1 MAQSFFVN
9 SAEGVFVTSLDAYF
23 QLKDDTLPVTCQIR
37 TMRDGTPT
45 TTVVPFS
52 EVDVQPS
59 AVQTSD
65 DASLATKF
73 IFESPVYLQ
82 GNHEYAIVLLADT
95 PQYGAWISRMGEEDV
110 TNSLTDPD
118 APRSVIAQQP
128 LLGSL
133 FKSQNGSTWDA
144 SQWEDLKFVLNRAQ
158 FTTYTEAN
166 LSLYNPPL
174 ELGNGGIEK
183 LGVNPVETI
192 SQKTVVGLGS
202 TLSAAQESTIS
213 AGVRISQQNNTTSS
227 GVVINTRGAIGI
239 GASVDIINAG
249 IGYTPSSGI
258 TTYSSVNLTTIS
270 GSGSDA
276 VASVTVNAG
285 SITSCFVTNGGT
297 GYAVGDELGITT
309 LGNSSLGR
317 NGRFSVGIL
326 SAINAIELD
335 EVQGV
340 FNTGVAATLTYINQ
354 TSGATTNLTGIY
366 PDALTAD
373 SDADGL
379 HLKVRQRSHGM
390 YHGSNIVT
398 LSNIKSDT
406 IPTTITANVD
416 KDATGNISLA
426 STANLT
432 VFENVGVGTTNLGYV
447 LMNGEIISYTGVNG
461 TQLTGI
467 TRNVDNT
474 GSYTHNSGDFLSK
487 YELNGVS
494 LRRVNKNHTLGDA
507 SVSTP
512 RELDYYQVKLDM
524 ASNGIDRKV
533 NTSFPKLAFNSTKKS
548 GGTDAT
554 ATKNIQFETITPNVQ
569 VLAVSGTRC
578 DASIRTVSSQSVNGT
593 ETPFEDQGY
602 EDIELNRPNN
612 LSTPRAIFAK
622 VNESNLLTELPG
634 NKSFTLD
641 LQLHSEN
648 SFVSPLIDLDRVN
661 MVLTSN
667 RINEPISN
675 WTENNGVTVTGE
687 DPHAAVYVT
696 KRVELSNP
704 ANSKKVMFGAYRH
717 QSADIR
723 VLYKIFPD
731 DSSIDETPYNLFP
744 GYANIDD
751 LGNVIKTQDNNGT
764 SNTLVIPSKPG
775 EFRDYEWFVDDLP
788 EFQAFAIKIV
798 MTGTNQAEPPR
809 IRDLKAIAVR

>member
-1 MAQSFFVN
+1 M
-9 SAEGVFVTSLDAYF
+9 
-23 QLKDDTLPVTCQIR
+23 
-37 TMRDGTPT
+37 
-45 TTVVPFS
+45 
-52 EVDVQPS
+52 
-59 AVQTSD
+59 
-65 DASLATKF
+65 
-73 IFESPVYLQ
+73 
-82 GNHEYAIVLLADT
+82 
-95 PQYGAWISRMGEEDV
+95 
-110 TNSLTDPD
+110 
-118 APRSVIAQQP
+118 
-128 LLGSL
+128 
-133 FKSQNGSTWDA
+133 
-144 SQWEDLKFVLNRAQ
+144 KFVLNRAQ

-447 LMNGEIISYTGVNG
+447 LMNGEIISYTAV
-461 TQLTGI
+461 
-467 TRNVDNT
+467 
-474 GSYTHNSGDFLSK
+474 SYTHL
-487 YELNGVS
+487 
-494 LRRVNKNHTLGDA
+494 TLP
-507 SVSTP
+507 TN
-512 RELDYYQVKLDM
+512 REV
-524 ASNGIDRKV
+524 
-533 NTSFPKLAFNSTKKS
+533 
-548 GGTDAT
+548 
-554 ATKNIQFETITPNVQ
+554 
-569 VLAVSGTRC
+569 
-578 DASIRTVSSQSVNGT
+578 
-593 ETPFEDQGY
+593 
-602 EDIELNRPNN
+602 
-612 LSTPRAIFAK
+612 
-622 VNESNLLTELPG
+622 
-634 NKSFTLD
+634 
-641 LQLHSEN
+641 
-648 SFVSPLIDLDRVN
+648 
-661 MVLTSN
+661 
-667 RINEPISN
+667 
-675 WTENNGVTVTGE
+675 
-687 DPHAAVYVT
+687 
-696 KRVELSNP
+696 
-704 ANSKKVMFGAYRH
+704 
-717 QSADIR
+717 
-723 VLYKIFPD
+723 
-731 DSSIDETPYNLFP
+731 
-744 GYANIDD
+744 
-751 LGNVIKTQDNNGT
+751 
-764 SNTLVIPSKPG
+764 
-775 EFRDYEWFVDDLP
+775 
-788 EFQAFAIKIV
+788 
-798 MTGTNQAEPPR
+798 
-809 IRDLKAIAVR
+809 